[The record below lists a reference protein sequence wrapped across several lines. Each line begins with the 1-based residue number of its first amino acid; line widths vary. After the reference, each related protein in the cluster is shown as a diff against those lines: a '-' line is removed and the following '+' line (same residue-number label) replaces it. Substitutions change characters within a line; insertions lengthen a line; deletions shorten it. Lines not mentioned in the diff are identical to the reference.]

1 MENRDRYALITGAS
15 SGIGYEF
22 AVLFARDG
30 TNLVITARNKAKL
43 DAVKAEIEREY
54 QVKVRIMARDL
65 ADPEAPQ
72 EIFHELEE
80 AGIHVKALVNNAG
93 FNVYG
98 LFAESDLEKEIEM
111 IQVHITSLT
120 HLTKLFLSKMLEDES
135 GRILNVSSIA
145 ALAPGPLVSVHFAS
159 RAYVLHFSE
168 ALANELLG
176 TGVTV
181 TCLCP
186 GPTESDFFKRAG
198 MESVRLAT
206 GWPVRL
212 MDARKAA
219 EAGYKGL
226 MRGKPVVI
234 PGFRNR
240 SLAFIAR
247 VAPRR
252 MVVGFTRW
260 LMSRTAQN

>member
-1 MENRDRYALITGAS
+1 MLDR
-15 SGIGYEF
+15 
-22 AVLFARDG
+22 
-30 TNLVITARNKAKL
+30 K
-43 DAVKAEIEREY
+43 
-54 QVKVRIMARDL
+54 
-65 ADPEAPQ
+65 
-72 EIFHELEE
+72 
-80 AGIHVKALVNNAG
+80 
-93 FNVYG
+93 
-98 LFAESDLEKEIEM
+98 
-111 IQVHITSLT
+111 
-120 HLTKLFLSKMLEDES
+120 S

-145 ALAPGPLVSVHFAS
+145 ALAPGPRVSVHFAS

-186 GPTESDFFKRAG
+186 GPTESDFYQRAG

-234 PGFRNR
+234 PGFGNR
-240 SLAFIAR
+240 FLAFLAR

-252 MVVGFTRW
+252 MVVSLTRW
-260 LMSRTAQN
+260 LMSRTAQD